1 MYPHHKLDWNLSRLE
16 SRLDAAP
23 DDAASRLDYAEHCL
37 SKAMF
42 HAGGEPWFNRAL
54 TQARRVLGGDPSN
67 VGAMVIAG
75 VSLVGLERTEP
86 ATRYLDQALKEDH
99 RRADVHFGLGCMHEV
114 LGDRHQALREFEM
127 ACRLAPESFE
137 GHHRLAMILW
147 ARARELGTPIRLV
160 ERSQFHATRALSLD
174 PTPSA
179 AQELQLH
186 LAMTA
191 LHTRRWADAH
201 KLLLPLLD
209 TPRADRVKYSIGVA
223 SYHLGKHKNAILY
236 LRQHLERFPEDP
248 RVHARIGMSYLQLGE
263 FAKARSACNRAL
275 AVDPTNTD
283 ARWTLGCALMEEG
296 QVEDAS
302 QVFKE
307 LLADEPDHVPAFTE
321 LVRNRVQSGDLK
333 WLQRALRTEVSGFDR
348 LPVRAFMEGP
358 HGDRPITP
366 RAATR
371 NRIAILLKA
380 LGDARRP
387 GHNAVG
393 LALGCMALTT
403 DEGLRYL
410 LWEAGVRFASETAAR
425 RVVQHLEK
433 PGVQFDPGVAR
444 ELLAL
449 TDLVPEDLV
458 TQGLNVREEDLN
470 RAAVDRHGPARDL
483 AVHRQRIEG
492 ERAVARAWQAQLLL
506 AIGQRGST
514 HGRNLLVRWEA
525 EADAD
530 LQTAARA
537 ARALREDDAVEHLRN
552 DVRRN
557 RAEPSLDAIVAGR
570 APAMTVT
577 TPRPLPDDSDTPCST
592 CGRRVRDTGHVLGG
606 SDAAVCD
613 QCMTE
618 IASHRR
624 ELATDDPARECALCH
639 KTNTQTKAVFV
650 YQAVAVCAECL
661 DRSLGLVE
669 REAVDAFFVG
679 LRG

>member
-16 SRLDAAP
+16 GRLEAAP
-23 DDAASRLDYAEHCL
+23 DDATARLDYAEHCL

-42 HAGGEPWFNRAL
+42 HQGGEPWYNRGL
-54 TQARRVLGGDPSN
+54 TQARRVLGGDPTN

-75 VSLVGLERTEP
+75 VALVGLERTEP
-86 ATRYLDQALKEDH
+86 ASRYLDQALREDH
-99 RRADVHFGLGCMHEV
+99 RRADVHFGLGCLHEV

-137 GHHRLAMILW
+137 GHYKLAMILW
-147 ARARELGTPIRLV
+147 ARARELGTPKRLL
-160 ERSQFHATRALSLD
+160 ERSQFHTTKALTLD
-174 PTPSA
+174 PTPA
-179 AQELQLH
+179 VALDLQFH

-191 LHTRRWADAH
+191 LHAKRWTDAH
-201 KLLLPLLD
+201 KMLLPLLD
-209 TPRADRVKYSIGVA
+209 TNRAERVKYSIGVA

-236 LRQHLERFPEDP
+236 LRQHLDRHPEDP
-248 RVHARIGMSYLQLGE
+248 RVHTRIGMSYLQLGE
-263 FAKARSACNRAL
+263 FAKARKACNRAL
-275 AVDPTNTD
+275 AVDPSNTD
-283 ARWTLGCALMEEG
+283 ARWTLGCALIEEG
-296 QVEDAS
+296 QVEDAT

-307 LLADEPDHVPAFTE
+307 LLADEPEHIPAFTE
-321 LVRNRVQSGDLK
+321 LVRLRVGTGDLK

-348 LPVRAFMEGP
+348 LPVRALMEGP
-358 HGDRPITP
+358 HGDRPVTP

-380 LGDARRP
+380 LGQARRP

-393 LALGCMALTT
+393 LALSCMALTT

-410 LWEAGVRFASETAAR
+410 LWEAGVRFSSESAAS
-425 RVVQHLEK
+425 RVVQHLDK
-433 PGVQFDPGVAR
+433 PGVHFDPAVAR

-483 AVHRQRIEG
+483 SVHRKRIEA
-492 ERAVARAWQAQLLL
+492 EREIARAWQAQLLL
-506 AIGQRGST
+506 AVGERGST
-514 HGRNLLVRWEA
+514 HGHNLLVRWEA
-525 EADAD
+525 EADRD
-530 LQTAARA
+530 LAIAARA
-537 ARALREDDAVEHLRN
+537 ALALREDEAVDRLRN
-552 DVRRN
+552 DARRQ
-557 RAEPSLDAIVAGR
+557 RAEPSLDALVAGR

-577 TPRPLPDDSDTPCST
+577 TPRPLPEDSVTPCST
-592 CGRRVRDTGHVLGG
+592 CGRRVRDAGHVLGG
-606 SDAAVCD
+606 SDGAVCD
-613 QCMTE
+613 TCMTE

-624 ELATDDPARECALCH
+624 ELATDDPAAECVLCH
-639 KTNTQTKAVFV
+639 KTNTSTKAVFV
-650 YQAVAVCAECL
+650 YQAVNVCSDCL

-669 REAVDAFFVG
+669 RETVDAYFVS